1 MQGVRGGGLR
11 WGSVLLLVAALV
23 CAATAVVWGRV
34 GGSGGG
40 VGVPVAA
47 TPGAWGRASD
57 PRVGTGVLVATTQ
70 VAWARPTDPRA
81 GMDVPD
87 LAVVIAPGAAAGPS
101 VAVHY
106 EDRDFA
112 RLERLTT
119 GFDTVTERVPEAWQE
134 GRFPPVVATVVW
146 GLTGVGGWPQTH
158 RAPGT
163 DTVIERQDQLIVAE
177 DGTPWIRT
185 DPMVDVDDDDLRWHQ
200 ASRPLVD
207 QLTRSGVFPT
217 SPVEPTGPSPWW
229 WGAAGLAV
237 GLTAAGAVWRF
248 RVRDRG
254 PRQELVE
261 L

>member
-1 MQGVRGGGLR
+1 MQYVRGGGLR
-11 WGSVLLLVAALV
+11 WVRVLLVVVTLLLAA
-23 CAATAVVWGRV
+23 A
-34 GGSGGG
+34 
-40 VGVPVAA
+40 
-47 TPGAWGRASD
+47 PG
-57 PRVGTGVLVATTQ
+57 
-70 VAWARPTDPRA
+70 AWARPTDPRS

-101 VAVHY
+101 VSLDE
-106 EDRDFA
+106 EDRNFA

-119 GFDTVTERVPEAWQE
+119 GFDTVTERVPEDWQE

-146 GLTGVGGWPQTH
+146 GLTGVAGWPQTH

-163 DTVIERQDQLIVAE
+163 DTLIERQDQLIVAE

-185 DPMVDVDDDDLRWHQ
+185 DPMVDVNDDDLRWHQ

-217 SPVEPTGPSPWW
+217 TEAPEERPTRNPWW
-229 WGAAGLAV
+229 WGLAGLST
-237 GLTAAGAVWRF
+237 GLAAAGAACWIRM
-248 RVRDRG
+248 RDRG
-254 PRQELVE
+254 PREPRHELVD

>member
-1 MQGVRGGGLR
+1 M
-11 WGSVLLLVAALV
+11 LLVVVALLFAA
-23 CAATAVVWGRV
+23 A
-34 GGSGGG
+34 
-40 VGVPVAA
+40 
-47 TPGAWGRASD
+47 PG
-57 PRVGTGVLVATTQ
+57 
-70 VAWARPTDPRA
+70 AWARPTDPRA

-101 VAVHY
+101 VALHD
-106 EDRDFA
+106 EDRNFA

-119 GFDTVTERVPEAWQE
+119 GFDTVTERVPEDWQE

-146 GLTGVGGWPQTH
+146 GLTGVAGWPQTH

-185 DPMVDVDDDDLRWHQ
+185 DPMVDVNDDDLRWHR

-207 QLTRSGVFPT
+207 QLTRSGVFP
-217 SPVEPTGPSPWW
+217 PPRPGEPTTRSPWW
-229 WGAAGLAV
+229 WAAAGLAT
-237 GLTAAGAVWRF
+237 GLTAAGTAWRL
-248 RVRDRG
+248 RTRDRG
-254 PRQELVE
+254 PREPRQELVE